1 MEIGKYNRLVVS
13 RSVDFGIYLKD
24 SEGNEVLLPARYVD
38 GVPQEGDEME
48 VFVYTDSED
57 RPVATTERP
66 LIEVGRFALLRA
78 RQVNNIGAFL
88 DWGLSK
94 DLLVPFREQKV
105 RMQPGRSYI
114 VYAYLDYATGRVVA
128 SAKIEKF
135 IGNKIARYKRGTPV
149 SAIVYHKADIGYKV
163 VVDNLYQGIIYYNE
177 TYRDLNIGEELTA
190 YVKSVRDDNKIDLT
204 LSGYAGD
211 RIDRLSRLVLAAV
224 EEAGGRLGIGD
235 GSSPEEIKTR
245 FECSKKDFKK
255 AVGHLL
261 KEGKITASKDG
272 IELKD

>member
-1 MEIGKYNRLVVS
+1 MEIGKYNRLTVS
-13 RSVDFGIYLKD
+13 RAVDFGVYLRD
-24 SEGNEVLLPARYVD
+24 GDGNEVLLPSRYIT
-38 GVPQEGDEME
+38 GVPQEGDEMD

-57 RPVATTERP
+57 RPVATTEQP
-66 LIEVGRFALLRA
+66 LIEVGCFALLRA

-88 DWGLSK
+88 DWGLPK
-94 DLLVPFREQKV
+94 DLLVPFSEQKV

-114 VYAYLDYATGRVVA
+114 VYAYLDHATRRVVA

-135 IGNKIARYKRGTPV
+135 VGNKIARYKRGETV
-149 SAIVYHKADIGYKV
+149 TAMVYHKADIGYKV
-163 VVDNLYQGIIYYNE
+163 IVDNLYQGIIYYNE
-177 TYRDLNIGEELTA
+177 TFRDLSVGEELTA

-211 RIDRLSRLVLAAV
+211 RIGRLSSSVMEALEA
-224 EEAGGRLGIGD
+224 AGGSLNMGD
-235 GSSPEEIKTR
+235 GSSPEEIKAR

-261 KEGKITASKDG
+261 KEGKITATKDR
-272 IELKD
+272 IALKG